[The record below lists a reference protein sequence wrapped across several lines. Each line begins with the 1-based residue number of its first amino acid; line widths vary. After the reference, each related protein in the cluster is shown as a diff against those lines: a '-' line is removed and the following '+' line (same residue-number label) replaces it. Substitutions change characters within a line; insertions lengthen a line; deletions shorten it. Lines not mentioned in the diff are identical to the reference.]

1 MIRCSLARWA
11 IRQGDLDAAQ
21 EHLVRA
27 VQLAPEHMMSWKLL
41 GTTLI
46 DKSRTAEAID
56 AWTRALSLAKKNGD
70 KQAEREISVF
80 LRRANKVIGHGQ

>member
-1 MIRCSLARWA
+1 
-11 IRQGDLDAAQ
+11 
-21 EHLVRA
+21 
-27 VQLAPEHMMSWKLL
+27 MMSWKLL